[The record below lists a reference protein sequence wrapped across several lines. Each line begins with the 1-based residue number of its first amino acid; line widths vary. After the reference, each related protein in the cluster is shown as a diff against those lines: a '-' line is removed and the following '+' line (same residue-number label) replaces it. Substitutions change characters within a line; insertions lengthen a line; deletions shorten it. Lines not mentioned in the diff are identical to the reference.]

1 MIILLI
7 KNFLQGLNFHKTTD
21 IGLSLAVDKFVLR
34 LIISLK
40 IYIKMETKIQQMI
53 ISQEQ
58 LLKHWQGHRGLTRRV
73 IETFPEEQLF
83 NFTIGEMRP
92 FGEMVQELLGI
103 AGPGIKGLVTRK
115 WEPLKEEFAVENSK
129 KRLLELW
136 DQATVEIDEWFP
148 KLTTDEFQETVLAFG
163 QYENKIYCTLMYF
176 IDNEIHH
183 RGQGYVYL
191 RALGLEPPYFWEH

>member
-1 MIILLI
+1 
-7 KNFLQGLNFHKTTD
+7 
-21 IGLSLAVDKFVLR
+21 
-34 LIISLK
+34 
-40 IYIKMETKIQQMI
+40 METKAQQMI

-83 NFTIGEMRP
+83 NFTVGEMRP

-103 AGPGIKGLVTRK
+103 AGPGIKGLVTRD
-115 WEPLKEEFAVENSK
+115 WEALKEEFAVENSK
-129 KRLLELW
+129 ERLLELW

-148 KLTTDEFQETVLAFG
+148 KLTTDDFQETVLAFG